1 VIDGHYEN
9 WELLAFIEEAR
20 DIVDVDA
27 AALHIDT
34 CDVCSAAMREWR
46 SFMSIFFDRDVH
58 EFARRKTTRLLAA
71 HVADAQNVARRIAIE
86 DGAAQYTFATLVDC
100 PIETWVDHLSAR
112 PELRTEGLI
121 RRIIRE
127 ARNEYDRRAVHALK
141 LLAVGV
147 TIANSL
153 SDASAISEHRATLAK
168 ERANA
173 LRMLSRYPEALE
185 SLDEAE
191 RFLDDVLVAGAE
203 RALIDWA
210 RATVLFYMTRY
221 SEALPLV
228 RVASAVL
235 MRFGELPRAQQA
247 RLLEAG
253 ILYETGEVES
263 ALRMYEDLTSYFWSL
278 DDAET
283 TARILADRAECEM
296 RLDRMGI
303 ARAHAGRAMRLYE
316 ELGKPSEKTRVQWTL
331 AHMLLRQG
339 HTEEALDDLR
349 TVATTFEAL
358 GMRAEA
364 GGALL
369 DILEIHVG
377 RREWEDAIP
386 LARHLAGLFTLL
398 ETSVHAATAYAYL
411 REAVEAQ
418 RVSTELV
425 AYIRTYAGLPDTAEV
440 PFVPPLSSAGG

>member
-1 VIDGHYEN
+1 MIDGHYES

-27 AALHIDT
+27 AAIHIDT
-34 CDVCSAAMREWR
+34 CDICGAAMREWR
-46 SFMSIFFDRDVH
+46 SFMGLFFDRDVY
-58 EFARRKTTRLLAA
+58 EFARRKTMRLFAA
-71 HVADAQNVARRIAIE
+71 QIADAQNVARRIIVE
-86 DGAAQYTFATLVDC
+86 DAAAEYTFTTLLDC
-100 PIETWVDHLSAR
+100 PIEAWADHLSAK

-121 RRIIRE
+121 RRLIRE
-127 ARNEYDRRAVHALK
+127 ARGEYDRRAERALT
-141 LLAVGV
+141 LLEVGV

-153 SDASAISEHRATLAK
+153 SDVAAIAEQRATLAK

-191 RFLDDVLVAGAE
+191 RFLSDVPITGAD

-228 RVASAVL
+228 RAASAEL

-253 ILYETGEVES
+253 ILYEMGEVES
-263 ALRMYEDLTSYFWSL
+263 ALQMYEELASYFFSL

-296 RLDRMGI
+296 RLDRPGI
-303 ARAHAGRAMRLYE
+303 ARAHAERAMRLYE
-316 ELGKPSEKTRVQWTL
+316 ELGKLSEKTRVQWTL

-339 HTEEALDDLR
+339 RAEEAVSELGA
-349 TVATTFEAL
+349 VASAFETL

-369 DILEIHVG
+369 DILEIHIG

-418 RVSTELV
+418 RASSELV
-425 AYIRTYAGLPDTAEV
+425 AYIRTYAELPDTAEV
-440 PFVPPLSSAGG
+440 PFVPPPT